1 MGISELDLLLYVIG
15 ICVFLMPIALVS
27 GDKRVNGQEKNA
39 WLLATILLSWLG
51 WLVFI
56 STVKPSKT
64 KTVTKTVKLKKKKR

>member
-1 MGISELDLLLYVIG
+1 MGVSELDLLLYVIG

-27 GDKRVNGQEKNA
+27 SDKRVSGQEKNA

-56 STVKPSKT
+56 STVKPRKT
-64 KTVTKTVKLKKKKR
+64 KTETKVVKLRKKKR